1 MADCGLGRT
10 TVLHTDPVVVTDVMA
25 DPTLTDDEKAR
36 YAGAGIGAS
45 VGVPLVKDAQRAP

>member
-1 MADCGLGRT
+1 MADFGLGRT

-36 YAGAGIGAS
+36 YAGAGIGAW
-45 VGVPLVKDAQRAP
+45 VDVPLVKDAQRAP